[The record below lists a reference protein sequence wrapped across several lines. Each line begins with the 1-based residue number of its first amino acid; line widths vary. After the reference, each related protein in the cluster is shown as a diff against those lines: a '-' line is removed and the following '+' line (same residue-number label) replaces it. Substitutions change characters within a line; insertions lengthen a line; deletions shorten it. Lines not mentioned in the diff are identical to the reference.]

1 MEQYK
6 MFELMFEG
14 SCPNGSEAVVDLE
27 AVFTN
32 GGESKVVK
40 GFYKGNGTYAVRF
53 LPEKEGV
60 YKWKVSGCMEA
71 CGEETCVKAAD
82 GSAHGIVRA
91 VGTHFE
97 YADGTPF
104 KPFGTTIYAM
114 MHQKEE
120 LIRQTYETLAAAPFN
135 KVRYCVFPKHYDYNH
150 NEPELFAFE
159 KDEDGK
165 WDVNRPCFAFWD
177 HFESGILKLQEMG
190 IQTDLILF
198 HPYDCWGFSALS
210 LEECK
215 IYLDY
220 LLRRFSA
227 IPSIW
232 WSMANE
238 YDLMM
243 KHPIEHW
250 HAFEQF
256 IVENDPYHHLLG
268 NHNCIKFYDNSR
280 PNITHCC
287 VQTAWM
293 EKAAEWMRKFNKP
306 VVYDECCYEGN
317 LPHNW
322 GNISAFEMVHR
333 FWSACTVGAYCTHG
347 EVFLSEDEVLWWA
360 KGGVLKGESP
370 KRIAFLRSILE
381 ELPGYLEEWESKWVA
396 DAENEEFRKV
406 MERFGLLRKSISEAE
421 LDALD
426 RKDKDCRGHYEDKVF
441 LQYLGRHCNG
451 LLSWKLP
458 EGHKYRVEVID
469 VWNMTRETVLT
480 QCSGNIEVK
489 LPGREGMAVLAVEE

>member
-1 MEQYK
+1 MEQFK
-6 MFELMFEG
+6 TFELKFIGNRPE
-14 SCPNGSEAVVDLE
+14 GSEAVIDLN

-32 GGESKVVK
+32 GGESKTVK
-40 GFYKGNGTYAVRF
+40 GFYAGNGTYVVRF
-53 LPEKEGV
+53 LPEKTGI
-60 YKWKVSGCMEA
+60 YTWKVSGCIEA
-71 CGEETCVKAAD
+71 SGEEECVKSAD
-82 GSAHGIVRA
+82 DKAHGVVRA

-97 YADGTPF
+97 YEDGTSF

-114 MHQKEE
+114 MHQEKA
-120 LIRQTYETLAAAPFN
+120 LIEQTYKTLSQAPFN

-159 KDEDGK
+159 KDENGE

-177 HFESGILKLQEMG
+177 LFESGILKLQEMG

-198 HPYDCWGFSALS
+198 HPYDHWGFSSLS
-210 LEECK
+210 LEQCK

-227 IPSIW
+227 IPSVW

-238 YDLMM
+238 YDLVMT
-243 KHPIEHW
+243 HPIEHW
-250 HAFEQF
+250 YAFEEF
-256 IVENDPYHHLLG
+256 IVDNDPYHHLLG

-287 VQTAWM
+287 MQTAWM
-293 EKAAEWMRKFNKP
+293 EKAADWMRRFNKP
-306 VVYDECCYEGN
+306 VIYDECCYEGN
-317 LPHNW
+317 LPQNW

-347 EVFLSEDEVLWWA
+347 EVFLSDDEVLWWA

-370 KRIAFLRSILE
+370 KRIAFLRGILE
-381 ELPGYLEEWESKWVA
+381 ELPGFLEQWNTMFMG
-396 DAENEEFRKV
+396 DMDNPGIQKV
-406 MERFGLLRKSISEAE
+406 MERLRSLRESLSEAE
-421 LDALD
+421 EDALI
-426 RKDKDCRGHYEDKVF
+426 RKDGDCAGRYEDKVF

-480 QCSGNIEVK
+480 EASGDIVIK
-489 LPGREGMAVLAVEE
+489 LPGREGMAVLAVEV

>member
-1 MEQYK
+1 MELYK
-6 MFELMFEG
+6 MFELNFEG
-14 SCPNGSEAVVDLE
+14 DRPSGSETVVDLE

-32 GGESKVVK
+32 GSESKRVK
-40 GFYKGNGTYAVRF
+40 GFYKGNGIYAVRF

-60 YKWKVSGCMEA
+60 YQWKVSGCVEA
-71 CGEETCVKAAD
+71 CGEEICVKAPD
-82 GSAHGIVRA
+82 GKAHGIVRA

-97 YADGTPF
+97 YEDGTPF

-114 MHQKEE
+114 MHQEE
-120 LIRQTYETLAAAPFN
+120 ALIGQTYETLASAPFN
-135 KVRYCVFPKHYDYNH
+135 KVRHCVFPKHYDYNH

-159 KDEDGK
+159 KDENGE
-165 WDVNRPCFAFWD
+165 WDVNRPCYAFWE
-177 HFESGILKLQEMG
+177 HFESGILKLEELG

-198 HPYDCWGFSALS
+198 HPYDHWGFASLS
-210 LEECK
+210 LEQSK

-227 IPSIW
+227 IPSVW

-238 YDLMM
+238 YDLMLE
-243 KHPIEHW
+243 HPIEHW
-250 HAFEQF
+250 YEFEQF
-256 IVENDPYHHLLG
+256 IVDNDPYHHLLG
-268 NHNCIKFYDNSR
+268 NHNCMKYYDNSR

-287 VQTAWM
+287 MQTAWV

-317 LPHNW
+317 LPQNW
-322 GNISAFEMVHR
+322 GNISAFELVHR
-333 FWSACTVGAYCTHG
+333 FWSVCTVGAYCTHG

-381 ELPGYLEEWESKWVA
+381 ELPGCLEEWSSAPAA
-396 DAENEEFRKV
+396 DGEQPEVQKM
-406 MERFGLLRKSISEAE
+406 MERFRQLRASLSEAE
-421 LDALD
+421 LDALE
-426 RKDKDCRGHYEDKVF
+426 RKDKDCKGRCGDRVF

-451 LLSWKLP
+451 RLEWTLP
-458 EGHKYRVEVID
+458 EGHRYRVEVID
-469 VWNMTRETVLT
+469 VWNMTREIILEEG
-480 QCSGNIEVK
+480 SGHIEVK
-489 LPGREGMAVLAVEE
+489 LPGKEGMAVIAIEV

>member
-6 MFELMFEG
+6 TFELNFEG
-14 SCPNGSEAVVDLE
+14 SRPEGSEAVLNLE

-32 GGESKVVK
+32 GDESKTVK
-40 GFYKGNGTYAVRF
+40 GFYKGNGVYAVRF

-60 YKWKVSGCMEA
+60 YKWKVSGCVEA
-71 CGEETCVKAAD
+71 SGEERCVKAAD
-82 GSAHGIVRA
+82 GKAHGVVRA

-97 YADGTPF
+97 YEDGTPF

-114 MHQKEE
+114 MHQEE
-120 LIRQTYETLAAAPFN
+120 SLISQTYETLAAAPFN
-135 KVRYCVFPKHYDYNH
+135 KIRLCVFPKHYDYNH

-159 KDEDGK
+159 KDENGQ
-165 WDVNRPCFAFWD
+165 WDVNRPCFAFWN

-198 HPYDCWGFSALS
+198 HPYDHWGFSSLS
-210 LEECK
+210 LEQCK
-215 IYLDY
+215 TYLDY

-227 IPSIW
+227 IPSVW

-238 YDLMM
+238 YDLML

-250 HAFEQF
+250 FAFEQF
-256 IVENDPYHHLLG
+256 IVDNDPYRHLLG
-268 NHNCIKFYDNSR
+268 NHNCIKYYDHSG

-293 EKAAEWMRKFNKP
+293 EKAADWMRQYNKP

-381 ELPGYLEEWESKWVA
+381 ELPGYLEEWRDERKM
-396 DAENEEFRKV
+396 DEGNEEFQKT
-406 MERFGLLRKSISEAE
+406 MEYFRRLRESLSEAE
-421 LDALD
+421 LDALE
-426 RKDKDCRGHYEDKVF
+426 RKDKDFRGHYEDRVF
-441 LQYLGRHCNG
+441 LQYLGRHCKG
-451 LLSWKLP
+451 LLKWKLP
-458 EGHKYRVEVID
+458 EGHRYRVEVID
-469 VWNMTRETVLT
+469 VWNMTRETVLE
-480 QCSGNIEVK
+480 GAGGDIEVK